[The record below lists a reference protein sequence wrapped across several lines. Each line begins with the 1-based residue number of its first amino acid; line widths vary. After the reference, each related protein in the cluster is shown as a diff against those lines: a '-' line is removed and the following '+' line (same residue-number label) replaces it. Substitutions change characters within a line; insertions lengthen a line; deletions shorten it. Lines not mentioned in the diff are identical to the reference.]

1 MKFRIGDVLEIC
13 FLDHVSTT
21 NGIAAPLYCRVIGE
35 LVNIDR
41 KAFYL
46 ASWLTQDNDQHNMDC
61 HTILKSTVK
70 SVEVLRKKKTS
81 RLPEN
86 SR

>member
-1 MKFRIGDVLEIC
+1 MKYKIGDVLEIS

-21 NGIAAPLYCRVIGE
+21 NGIAEPLYCRVIGE
-35 LVNIDR
+35 LVNQDK
-41 KAFYL
+41 KAYYL

-70 SVEVLRKKKTS
+70 TIERIRRNKS
-81 RLPEN
+81 
-86 SR
+86 